1 MTATQLVVEVDTGDV
16 VRMLRRAEEGV
27 GELPTRIAEVVAEE
41 ATAESRSR
49 GITWR
54 PRASP
59 DLAAEAEQWWAHF
72 LARGT
77 RAHGPARRERMRFF
91 VGGETVWARWVS
103 GLPADSFHER
113 GAARAQRRLDELA
126 REVLG

>member
-1 MTATQLVVEVDTGDV
+1 MPLVLEVRSDEV
-16 VRMLRRAEEGV
+16 VRMLRRAEEGL
-27 GELPTRIAEVVAEE
+27 EDLRTRIAQVLAEE
-41 ATAESRSR
+41 ATAESASR

-54 PRASP
+54 PRTSP

-91 VGGETVWARWVS
+91 VDGRRVWARRVA
-103 GLPADSFHER
+103 GIPADPFHER
-113 GAARAQRRLDELA
+113 GARRAASRLGELA